1 MLRFGLAVAMVL
13 LVSGAGWATAP
24 SGKISGSAHDLSS
37 SNATYARQG
46 GEQHFEAGFDRICA
60 YCHTPHK
67 GDLTVT
73 NAPLWNRTNP
83 DISGYDY
90 YDSPTLT
97 AAARGVAAVAN
108 SDVPLCMSCHD
119 GSSLTA
125 PLKNP
130 VGNDDNTFSTMGA
143 ISGTSTALLL
153 DGTNSLTNDHP
164 VGFRYDQAEGDVA
177 ETNLHP
183 LGDAKTAGVAFFG
196 TGANEMWCSSCHAVH
211 NPGLPGD
218 NNIPFLRIGN
228 AGSALC
234 LACHDK

>member
-1 MLRFGLAVAMVL
+1 MVRIGVVFL
-13 LVSGAGWATAP
+13 LVCLAAGAAWATP
-24 SGKISGSAHDLSS
+24 SGKISNSAHDLSS
-37 SNATYARQG
+37 SSSYARQG
-46 GEQHFEAGFDRICA
+46 AEQHFETDFDRVCA

-83 DISGYDY
+83 DVTTAAYDY

-119 GSSLTA
+119 GTSLTS

-130 VGNDDNTFSTMGA
+130 VGNHDNTFTTIQQISAGSTG
-143 ISGTSTALLL
+143 LLL

-164 VGFRYDQAEGDVA
+164 VGFEYDAA
-177 ETNLHP
+177 ETDAAESNLHP
-183 LGDAKTAGVAFFG
+183 LATAKTNGAAFFG
-196 TGANEMWCSSCHAVH
+196 TGANELWCSSCHAVH
-211 NPGLPGD
+211 NPGLAAD
-218 NNIPFLRIGN
+218 NNIPFLRKTN